1 MNDLTVSPTGDE
13 ERSVEPNLPEAK
25 LEDALDHLEW
35 FRPEGP
41 WTLTAIPPDGGPTK
55 TETFGPKT
63 ATECLDWLHEQSAD
77 KMNLY
82 FMVNPARTKLRSKAK
97 KEDVEDLA
105 WLHVDVD
112 PKKLADLPDEK
123 KVRHIEAQRAR
134 ILPLLREFKPE
145 PTLIIDSGGGFQAL
159 WRLDDPLYIGG
170 NIPAAEE
177 AEAYNQQ
184 LEILLGG
191 DSCHNCDRILRL
203 PGTINWP
210 NEKKRKAGRV
220 PALASVVQRHD
231 DEEHI
236 YGLGIFTPAPR
247 VQSDDGGLVAPTVK
261 ISGNLPRLKDLDE
274 LPEAVTAGTK
284 MLIVQGDDPD
294 DQLRYDSRSE
304 VTFAVCCELVRAG
317 CDDDTIA
324 AVLLDPDFGISA
336 HTLNQK
342 RSTAYAARQIQRARE
357 EVSEPML
364 RKLNERHA
372 VISDIGGK
380 CRVVG
385 EVLDRNLAR
394 PRTRI
399 SKQSFEDFRNRY
411 MNIKVQ
417 SGETKDGNPTYTPA
431 GKWWLEHPMRRQYET
446 IVFAPGREVPEA
458 YNLWQGFACEALPGD
473 EHEPF
478 LEHLRDNVCQG
489 DNDHFQYLIRWMAR
503 AVQNPGEQGHV
514 AVVLRGGRG
523 TGKGSVAQIFGS
535 LWGRHF
541 LHISSAKHLVGQFNA
556 HLRDCV
562 ALFADEAFYA
572 GDKQHESTL
581 KTLVTEDT
589 LIVEGKGIDAEV
601 APNYVHLI
609 MASNDDWVV
618 PAGADERRYFI
629 LDVGEGKKQD
639 KAYFRALHQAMD
651 EGGREALLHY
661 LMTMDLSDYEVREI
675 PQTDALRDQK
685 EQSLKPQEEWW
696 LDVLRSG
703 VMPGTVEP
711 WKVKIDGSDEEAEEL
726 DRFRRSNGTFE
737 RPGLFD
743 LMRLA
748 APTMRV
754 SDASLGR
761 FLRKQG
767 FQSGFIQ
774 PGATTNRGWIFPPDL
789 ADARSEWM
797 KRYGGGDWG
806 FDGRSEWV
814 KPDE

>member
-1 MNDLTVSPTGDE
+1 MNEYSVPDSGDE
-13 ERSVEPNLPEAK
+13 GLSVENEFLEAK
-25 LEDALDHLEW
+25 LGEAIDHLKW
-35 FRPEGP
+35 LRPDGP
-41 WTLTAIPPDGGPTK
+41 WTLTAIFPDGGPTK
-55 TETFGPKT
+55 TETFGPE
-63 ATECLDWLHEQSAD
+63 TEEQCLRWLEDRTSEG
-77 KMNLY
+77 MNLY
-82 FMVNPARTKLRSKAK
+82 FMVNPARSKLRSKAK

-105 WLHVDVD
+105 WLHVDLD
-112 PKKLADLPDEK
+112 PRKKPDSDRSEPVEWFK
-123 KVRHIEAQRAR
+123 KERERVLGA
-134 ILPLLREFKPE
+134 LRDFTP
-145 PTLIIDSGGGFQAL
+145 PPSLIIDSGGGLQGF
-159 WRLDDPLYIGG
+159 WRLEEPLYIGG
-170 NIPAAEE
+170 NKSAAEE

-184 LEILLGG
+184 LEIMLGG
-191 DSCHNCDRILRL
+191 DACHNCDRIMRL
-203 PGTINWP
+203 PGTINRP
-210 NEKKRKAGRV
+210 NKKKRATGRV
-220 PALASVVQRHD
+220 PRVAAVLERHD

-274 LPEAVTAGTK
+274 LPEAVTPRTK

-317 CDDDTIA
+317 CDDDMIA
-324 AVLLDPDFGISA
+324 AVITDPDFGIAA
-336 HTLNQK
+336 HTLAQK
-342 RSTAYAARQIQRARE
+342 RYMEYAARQIRRARE
-357 EVSEPML
+357 EVEEPML

-417 SGETKDGNPTYTPA
+417 TGVNKDNSPSYTPA

-473 EHEPF
+473 AHEPF
-478 LEHLRDNVCQG
+478 LKHLRDNVCKG
-489 DNDHFQYLIRWMAR
+489 DDDHFQYLIRWMAR

-562 ALFADEAFYA
+562 VLFADEAFYA

-601 APNYVHLI
+601 APNYVHLF

-629 LDVGEGKKQD
+629 LDVGDGKKQD
-639 KAYFRALHQAMD
+639 KAYFRALHQAMNQ
-651 EGGREALLHY
+651 GGQEALLHY
-661 LMTMDLSDYEVREI
+661 LMTMDLSEYEVREI

-703 VMPGTVEP
+703 VIPGKVELE
-711 WKVKIDGSDEEAEEL
+711 KVKIDGSDEAPEKHG
-726 DRFRRSNGTFE
+726 RFRRSLGTYE

-743 LMRLA
+743 LMRLG
-748 APTMRV
+748 APALKA
-754 SDASLGR
+754 SDPSLGR

-767 FQSGFIQ
+767 FQPGLIQSG
-774 PGATTNRGWIFPPDL
+774 GTTARGWLFPANL
-789 ADARSEWM
+789 SEARAAWIQ
-797 KRYGGGDWG
+797 RYGGDWG
-806 FDGRSEWV
+806 FDDRSEWV
-814 KPDE
+814 KSDH

>member
-1 MNDLTVSPTGDE
+1 MVDNTESGSGGE
-13 ERSVEPNLPEAK
+13 GRSVADNGNQPHQIEARPDLA
-25 LEDALDHLEW
+25 LEHLKW
-35 FRPEGP
+35 FRPAGP
-41 WTLTAIPPDGGPTK
+41 WVLTAIPPDRGPTRTK
-55 TETFGPKT
+55 TFGPGDEDKLLRWLEEQT
-63 ATECLDWLHEQSAD
+63 ADEL
-77 KMNLY
+77 NIY
-82 FMVNPARTKLRSKAK
+82 FMVNPARTKLTSKAK
-97 KEDVEDLA
+97 KEDVEEFA
-105 WLHVDVD
+105 WGHVDID
-112 PKKLADLPDEK
+112 PKKGQDPAEARAD
-123 KVRHIEAQRAR
+123 A
-134 ILPLLREFKPE
+134 LRKLQSFTP
-145 PTLIIDSGGGFQAL
+145 PPSLIIDSGGGLQGF
-159 WRLDDPLYIGG
+159 WRLDEPLYIGG

-184 LEILLGG
+184 LEIMLGG
-191 DSCHNCDRILRL
+191 DSCHNCDRIMRL
-203 PGTINWP
+203 PGTINRP
-210 NEKKRKAGRV
+210 NEKKRKAGRT
-220 PALASVVQRHD
+220 PRLAAVLERHD
-231 DEEHI
+231 DRV
-236 YGLGIFTPAPR
+236 YPLADFTPAPR
-247 VQSDDGGLVAPTVK
+247 IQSEDGGLVAPTVK

-274 LPEAVTAGTK
+274 LPETVSQRTR

-294 DQLRYDSRSE
+294 DQLRYSSRSE

-324 AVLLDPDFGISA
+324 AVLLDPDFGISG
-336 HTLNQK
+336 HTLAQK
-342 RSTAYAARQIQRARE
+342 RSVGYAARQIERARE
-357 EVSEPML
+357 EVCEPML

-417 SGETKDGNPTYTPA
+417 TGVTKEDNPVYAPA
-431 GKWWLEHPMRRQYET
+431 GKWWLEHPLRRQFET
-446 IVFAPGREVPEA
+446 LVFAPGREVPEA
-458 YNLWQGFACEALPGD
+458 YNLWQGFACDALPGSA
-473 EHEPF
+473 HQPF

-489 DNDHFQYLIRWMAR
+489 DENHYQYLIGWMAR

-523 TGKGSVAQIFGS
+523 TGKGTVAQIFGS

-562 ALFADEAFYA
+562 VLFADEAFYA

-609 MASNDDWVV
+609 MASNDEWVV

-629 LDVGEGKKQD
+629 LDVGDGKKQD
-639 KAYFRALHQAMD
+639 KAYFRALHKAMD
-651 EGGREALLHY
+651 EGGREALLHF
-661 LMTMDLSDYEVREI
+661 LLTLDLSDYEVREI

-685 EQSLKPQEEWW
+685 EQSLLPQEEWW
-696 LDVLRSG
+696 LDVLKSG
-703 VMPGTVEP
+703 VIPGLTEP
-711 WKVKIDGSDEEAEEL
+711 WTVKVDGSDDAPREQSG
-726 DRFRRSNGTFE
+726 FRRSIGTYD

-748 APTMRV
+748 APSLRV
-754 SDASLGR
+754 SDPALGR

-767 FQSGFIQ
+767 FRPGLIQ
-774 PGATTNRGWIFPPDL
+774 PGKTTARGWIFPDL
-789 ADARSEWM
+789 AEARAAWI
-797 KRYGGGDWG
+797 KRYGDGWG
-806 FDGRSEWV
+806 FDSRTEWI
-814 KPDE
+814 KPGS